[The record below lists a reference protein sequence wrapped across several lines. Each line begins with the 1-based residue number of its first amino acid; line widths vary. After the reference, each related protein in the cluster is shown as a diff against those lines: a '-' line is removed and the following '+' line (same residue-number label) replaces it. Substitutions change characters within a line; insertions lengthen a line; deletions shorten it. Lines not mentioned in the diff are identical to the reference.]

1 MEETLIKTLLDVK
14 ATDHRKIQEEIKNRL
29 ERQGWEVKLEK
40 KIWAEREGKIDVF
53 ARKGNYTMG
62 LEVDHS
68 QMRNKSI
75 RKLNYLKPDLA
86 VFFMKA
92 KDINLPANYTR
103 ARQIKVNAVLIHSYR
118 QKAEKIGPS
127 FQRYERED
135 YRESYKEAPKQRY
148 KKFERGKAPSFRI
161 TETDEKILRNLA
173 DYRFLGTN
181 HIQALHS
188 EVPETTLKTRLKFLY
203 QSGFLDRPIGQSLY
217 QKSQTCIIYSLGG
230 KGAEFLFADDRAS
243 INRAKRNREIK
254 PQFLEHEL
262 MISNFRVVLALAL
275 KQKRGVKLARW
286 QQGKGLGQKVYSD
299 GNEYSVFPDAFFTIE
314 DKKDYLH
321 YFLEA
326 DRSTMK
332 TKEVLDK
339 MRGYWQWWK
348 QEGHQYKFSISVFR
362 VLTITISE
370 KRKENLR
377 LITKQANDNRK
388 GGSEMFLF
396 ACEKDYSLEKPESVL
411 KPIWQSPKDDKP
423 HHLLE

>member
-135 YRESYKEAPKQRY
+135 YRESYKEKTLNL
-148 KKFERGKAPSFRI
+148 S
-161 TETDEKILRNLA
+161 IL
-173 DYRFLGTN
+173 
-181 HIQALHS
+181 
-188 EVPETTLKTRLKFLY
+188 
-203 QSGFLDRPIGQSLY
+203 
-217 QKSQTCIIYSLGG
+217 
-230 KGAEFLFADDRAS
+230 
-243 INRAKRNREIK
+243 
-254 PQFLEHEL
+254 
-262 MISNFRVVLALAL
+262 
-275 KQKRGVKLARW
+275 
-286 QQGKGLGQKVYSD
+286 
-299 GNEYSVFPDAFFTIE
+299 
-314 DKKDYLH
+314 
-321 YFLEA
+321 
-326 DRSTMK
+326 
-332 TKEVLDK
+332 
-339 MRGYWQWWK
+339 
-348 QEGHQYKFSISVFR
+348 
-362 VLTITISE
+362 
-370 KRKENLR
+370 
-377 LITKQANDNRK
+377 
-388 GGSEMFLF
+388 
-396 ACEKDYSLEKPESVL
+396 
-411 KPIWQSPKDDKP
+411 
-423 HHLLE
+423 